1 MRTKV
6 GPTPDGLS
14 VQAIAGTHVVLLGM
28 NLPQEKCP
36 GLLGF
41 ALRREDIT
49 EGEKY
54 WLSAFKTF
62 ESVEPHPVQ
71 GLLYST
77 RQHPIQGFTWSD
89 FSAKPAH
96 DYVYEIVALRG
107 LPASPTAAETVKVMV
122 KTEDEKLAGSTHQ
135 VHFNRGAAA
144 SQEYTR
150 RFGDKRPSEVGPAAF
165 DWLSRGAA
173 EAIKKFIER
182 AKGAGWGL
190 RVGAYEFTDE
200 HVLQALQDAWKIRQA
215 DVQILYH
222 AENDSTKTEN
232 EKEITKF
239 GLGPICVPRQAR
251 GLSLS
256 HNKIIVLTKNGKA
269 RAVLTGSTNFSE
281 GGIYGHS
288 NVVHICENQKIA
300 GAYLTLWNELRKN
313 EDRKNV
319 AQVLP
324 ALSPLPGHTR
334 VQGTI
339 PVFSPR
345 SDLSALEWYAAE
357 AKNAGGALFM
367 TFAFGMHPLFQDAY
381 RSGKAP
387 LRYALMEKMSGPTKT
402 EEQRLA
408 NEKQIIDLRKMEE
421 NKFAIGAH
429 LPLGAF
435 DRWAN
440 EQLSGL
446 NVNVRY
452 LHTKY
457 MLVDPLGKNPL
468 VVSGSANFSSASTT
482 DNDENMLI
490 IRDDRRVADIY
501 LGEFMRL
508 YSHFAFRDWL
518 THHPD
523 MENAKVAFLDEHDT
537 WWKGYFGSSFA
548 SRQRQYFAG

>member
-1 MRTKV
+1 MRNKI
-6 GPTPDGLS
+6 GPTPEGLS
-14 VQAIAGTHVVLLGM
+14 VQAIAGTHVVLLGI
-28 NLPQEKCP
+28 NLPREKCP

-41 ALRREDIT
+41 ALRREDFT

-54 WLSAFKTF
+54 WLSGFKTF
-62 ESVEPHPVQ
+62 QSTEPYPVQ

-96 DYVYEIVALRG
+96 EYAYEIVALRG
-107 LPASPTAAETVKVMV
+107 TPANLVEAGSVKVAV
-122 KTEDEKLAGSTHQ
+122 RTEDEKLADSTHQ

-165 DWLSRGAA
+165 EWLSRGAA
-173 EAIKKFIER
+173 EAIRKFIDR
-182 AKGAGWGL
+182 AKGPEWGL
-190 RVGAYEFTDE
+190 RICAYEFTDE

-222 AENDSTKTEN
+222 AENDATKTEN

-239 GLGPICVPRQAR
+239 GLGPICVPRHAK

-256 HNKIIVLTKNGKA
+256 HHKTIVLTKGGKA

-300 GAYLTLWNELRKN
+300 TTYLTLWSELRKN
-313 EDRKNV
+313 DDKKI
-319 AQVLP
+319 AAPVL
-324 ALSPLPGHTR
+324 AMLSPLPVHSK
-334 VQGTI
+334 VQGAI

-345 SDLSALEWYAAE
+345 SDLSGLEWYANE
-357 AKNAGGALFM
+357 AKNATNALFM

-381 RSGKAP
+381 RTGKAA
-387 LRYALMEKMSGPTKT
+387 LRYALMEKMSGPTRT

-408 NEKQIIDLRKMEE
+408 NEKVIIDLRKMDQ
-421 NKFAIGAH
+421 NKFAVGAH

-457 MLVDPLGKNPL
+457 MLVDPLGKNPI
-468 VVSGSANFSSASTT
+468 VVSGSANFSDASCT

-490 IRDDRRVADIY
+490 IRDDSRVADIY

-523 MENAKVAFLDEHDT
+523 LENAKVAFLDEHDG
-537 WWKGYFGSSFA
+537 WWKNYFGDSFA